1 MEVHNAG
8 ISSKCMGIC
17 MHHFPY
23 TKNHSRTVHNITHI
37 NVSNAYIHKQQLHF
51 PTAEAVSIKNTI
63 RGYTASPSIQSA
75 AAELDDTN
83 VFIIAFCI
91 FGGLLLVIVIILVT
105 IVLLLLSR
113 RLIQQKSGNTI
124 IIMIMHPSNY
134 HETVDLF
141 LCR

>member
-63 RGYTASPSIQSA
+63 LGYTASPSIQSA
-75 AAELDDTN
+75 SAELENTN
-83 VFIIAFCI
+83 VFIITFCI
-91 FGGLLLVIVIILVT
+91 SGGLLLVIVILVT
-105 IVLLLLSR
+105 TVLLLLSR
-113 RLIQQKSGNTI
+113 RLSRRKSGNTI

-134 HETVDLF
+134 YETVDLF
-141 LCR
+141 PCR